1 VQTEQPDDT
10 LMRRFRE
17 GDAPAFEVLLKRHQ
31 RAVFSFI
38 VRMVGDRT
46 RAEDLLQ
53 ETFLRVIRGAAEWEQ
68 KAKFTT
74 WLYTIARNICVDA
87 MRRESFR
94 KADSLDRVAPSD
106 GDPDGAPVGDAM
118 AGAAVGADRAAYNAR
133 VRPALEQALQRLPAE
148 QREVFVLREYSGAP
162 FKEIAEMTGVPENT
176 VKSRMR
182 YALEGLRK
190 ALEAMGIT
198 GDMADD
204 DEVAAAAVRTVG
216 G

>member
-1 VQTEQPDDT
+1 VLTELTDDT
-10 LMRRFRE
+10 LMRRYRE
-17 GDAPAFEVLLKRHQ
+17 GDAPSFEVLLRRHEK
-31 RAVFSFI
+31 AVFSFI

-53 ETFLRVIRGAAEWEQ
+53 ETFLRVIRAAQEWEQ

-94 KADSLDRVAPSD
+94 KAESLDAAAA
-106 GDPDGAPVGDAM
+106 GDPEGDPVGDAM

-133 VRPALEQALQRLPAE
+133 VRPALEAALQRLPAE
-148 QREVFVLREYSGAP
+148 QREVFVLREYGGAP

-190 ALEAMGIT
+190 ALEQMGIT

-204 DEVAAAAVRTVG
+204 DEVASAAMRTVG
-216 G
+216 